1 MKHHKQIETK
11 SPTKTPLTEEEILAE
26 IRDRVAASSQ
36 RQVALAADLTRQQL
50 NQVLRGWKS
59 ISPVMAYKLGFE
71 VRYVRRAGVRA

>member
-59 ISPVMAYKLGFE
+59 IA
-71 VRYVRRAGVRA
+71 R